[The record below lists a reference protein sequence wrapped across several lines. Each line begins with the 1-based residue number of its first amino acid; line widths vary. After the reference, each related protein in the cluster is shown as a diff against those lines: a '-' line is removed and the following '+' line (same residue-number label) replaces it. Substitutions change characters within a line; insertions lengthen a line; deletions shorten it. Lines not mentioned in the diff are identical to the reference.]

1 MSAAV
6 GTTNFG
12 KVAVLMGGKS
22 AEREISLMSG
32 NGVLKALRSKGVDAH
47 AFDPAERDLFELRR
61 EGFERCFIALHGRG
75 GEDGSVQGMLDV
87 LGIAYTGSGILA
99 SALALDKWRAKLVWQ
114 AAGLSTPACRLL
126 EGGIEPAKIVAELG
140 LPLFVK
146 PAREGSSLGA
156 ARVDTA
162 TELSTAYAAAARRDR
177 LVLVERFI
185 SGTEVTVP
193 FLADKALPVVR
204 IEAPD
209 GLYDYQ
215 NKYFSDATR
224 YHCPSGLPDELE
236 KTLQSV
242 TLQAARL
249 LGCRGWGRADL
260 IVDDEGEAWLLEIN
274 TAPGMTGHS
283 LVPMSAAAAGID
295 FPSLCRLILET
306 ARHGD

>member
-1 MSAAV
+1 MM
-6 GTTNFG
+6 GPKEFG
-12 KVAVLMGGKS
+12 RVAVLMGGSS
-22 AEREISLMSG
+22 AERDISLMSG
-32 NGVLKALRSKGVDAH
+32 RAVLAALRSSGIDAM
-47 AFDPAERDLFELRR
+47 AFDPAERSLCELPA
-61 EGFERCFIALHGRG
+61 EGIARAFIALHGRG

-126 EGGIEPAKIVAELG
+126 EGGIEPAQIVAELG

-185 SGTEVTVP
+185 GGTEVTVP

-224 YHCPSGLPDELE
+224 YLCPSGLPDEME

-295 FPSLCRLILET
+295 FPSLCCLILET

>member
-1 MSAAV
+1 
-6 GTTNFG
+6 
-12 KVAVLMGGKS
+12 L
-22 AEREISLMSG
+22 
-32 NGVLKALRSKGVDAH
+32 
-47 AFDPAERDLFELRR
+47 PAEGIARA
-61 EGFERCFIALHGRG
+61 FIALHGRG

-126 EGGIEPAKIVAELG
+126 EGGIEPAQIVAELG

-193 FLADKALPVVR
+193 FLVDKALPVVR

-224 YHCPSGLPDELE
+224 YHCPSGLRTNWKRP
-236 KTLQSV
+236 LQSV

-274 TAPGMTGHS
+274 TAPRYDR
-283 LVPMSAAAAGID
+283 AFAGTD
-295 FPSLCRLILET
+295 VGRRG
-306 ARHGD
+306 RHRFS